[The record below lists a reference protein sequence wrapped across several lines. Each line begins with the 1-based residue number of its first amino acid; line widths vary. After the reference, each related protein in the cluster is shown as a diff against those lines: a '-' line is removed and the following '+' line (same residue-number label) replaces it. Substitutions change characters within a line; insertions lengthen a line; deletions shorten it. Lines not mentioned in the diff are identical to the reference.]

1 MVAKKTS
8 SPKKRTKKA
17 ATQRRSTTSSITEK
31 EGSQQKAGSSKKTK
45 KRAEGRQPPGLL
57 DEENATENIE
67 ELVPLNRTQQSAVLE
82 LLYRGASPAGA
93 CGQVGVS
100 VEAFLKTATDDEE
113 FRARVR
119 ETTGV
124 LSGNVMAVL
133 YRTAM
138 EGNVSAQQAWL
149 KLFPPPSFAE
159 PIAETEP
166 MTFDELLGDLT
177 DAELVELAQAVGID
191 LPHEAET
198 NLASENLSYLTE
210 QISQRFAIDAGQ
222 PANLR

>member
-17 ATQRRSTTSSITEK
+17 ATPRRSTTSSTTATEGRRQK
-31 EGSQQKAGSSKKTK
+31 AVGSQPAKS
-45 KRAEGRQPPGLL
+45 RAEIESRKRFLQRSLPLAE
-57 DEENATENIE
+57 DTEEFPRD
-67 ELVPLNRTQQSAVLE
+67 LVPLNSAQQSAVLE

-93 CGQVGVS
+93 CAQVGVS
-100 VEAFLKTATDDEE
+100 VEAFLRNAADEPE
-113 FRARVR
+113 FRQRVR
-119 ETTGV
+119 EITGV

-149 KLFPPPSFAE
+149 KLFPPPSFME
-159 PIAETEP
+159 PAAETEP

-177 DAELVELAQAVGID
+177 DAELVELAQAVGLD
-191 LPHEAET
+191 LPHEAEA
-198 NLASENLSYLTE
+198 NLDAENLSYLTE
-210 QISQRFAIDAGQ
+210 QISQRFAIDAG
-222 PANLR
+222 